1 MKNLSII
8 RKCPECKKLFAL
20 SKGQTT
26 EIAREDTR
34 VVESL
39 TQPHLKGELH
49 QMATYH
55 VAGERITYATEYVC
69 RYCGK
74 TQIVETSKVNKK

>member
-1 MKNLSII
+1 MNKSTIL
-8 RKCPECKKLFAL
+8 RMCPQCKKLFAL
-20 SKGQTT
+20 TKGHTT
-26 EIAREDTR
+26 EIAREDTQ

-39 TQPHLKGELH
+39 TQPHLKGEIH

-69 RYCGK
+69 RYCGQK
-74 TQIVETSKVNKK
+74 QIVETSKVNKK